1 MADDPALDDLNELRR
16 RVVEPVVRS
25 LVRPDELEEIEL
37 RIEAPWPLLER
48 AGVVKPTEM
57 SGPWWDLQVAIRARG
72 EWIEP
77 FRYFW
82 VGQSSDLEMFAADLY
97 EALRDELVESKL
109 SWGEWRDGEY
119 EVLGPPQS

>member
-1 MADDPALDDLNELRR
+1 MTDDPALDYVNELRP

-25 LVRPDELEEIEL
+25 LVRPDELEEIEV
-37 RIEAPWPLLER
+37 RIDPWPLLER
-48 AGVVKPTEM
+48 AGVVKPAER
-57 SGPWWDLQVAIRARG
+57 SAGWYLKVAIRARG

-82 VGQSSDLEMFAADLY
+82 VGPSTDLEVFADDLY

-109 SWGEWRDGEY
+109 SWGVWRDGEY
-119 EVLGPPQS
+119 EVLGPPQG

>member
-1 MADDPALDDLNELRR
+1 MTDDPALDDLNHLRR

-25 LVRPDELEEIEL
+25 LVRPDELEEIDV
-37 RIEAPWPLLER
+37 RIEDPWPLLER
-48 AGVVKPTEM
+48 AGVVRPAEL
-57 SGPWWDLQVAIRARG
+57 SGPGWHLKVAIRARG

-82 VGQSSDLEMFAADLY
+82 VGPSSDLEMFATDLY
-97 EALRDELVESKL
+97 EALRDQLVESKL

-119 EVLGPPQS
+119 EVLGPLQS

>member
-1 MADDPALDDLNELRR
+1 MTGDPALDYLNELRR

-25 LVRPDELEEIEL
+25 LVRPDELEEIEV
-37 RIEAPWPLLER
+37 RIEDPLPLLYD
-48 AGVVKPTEM
+48 AGVVRLEEPSAPGWHLK
-57 SGPWWDLQVAIRARG
+57 VAVRACE

-77 FRYFW
+77 FEYFW
-82 VGQSSDLEMFAADLY
+82 VGPSSDLEMFAADLY
-97 EALRDELVESKL
+97 EALRDGLVESKL